1 VAQVRAAATV
11 FQVGDPGCGGLDGQR
26 RWCRQP
32 RHVAR
37 CFYTSGARH
46 SISATEISTQE
57 TRTRKTKERDMPE
70 VEVGT
75 VNKYFDRIGVG
86 MVQLTQGELSVGDKI
101 HIKGN
106 STDLTATIS
115 SMQVQRQPV
124 QTAKPGDEAGIK
136 LDNKVRQNDKVY
148 KVTA

>member
-1 VAQVRAAATV
+1 MRRLATAAAQPHGET
-11 FQVGDPGCGGLDGQR
+11 VGDLAVTAPFWHWCVPGIA
-26 RWCRQP
+26 P
-32 RHVAR
+32 TKEHHVA
-37 CFYTSGARH
+37 
-46 SISATEISTQE
+46 
-57 TRTRKTKERDMPE
+57 E

-75 VNKYFDRIGVG
+75 VNKYFDKIGVG
-86 MVQLTQGELSVGDKI
+86 MVQVTQGELAVGDTI
-101 HIKGN
+101 HIKGK

-136 LDNKVRQNDKVY
+136 LDSKVRQNDKVF

>member
-1 VAQVRAAATV
+1 VETDKL
-11 FQVGDPGCGGLDGQR
+11 G
-26 RWCRQP
+26 
-32 RHVAR
+32 
-37 CFYTSGARH
+37 
-46 SISATEISTQE
+46 SAITTMTERNMSEI
-57 TRTRKTKERDMPE
+57 
-70 VEVGT
+70 EVGS
-75 VNKYFDRIGVG
+75 VNKYFDKIGVG
-86 MVQLTQGELSVGDKI
+86 MIQVTQGELAIGDTL

-136 LDNKVRQNDKVY
+136 LDSKVRQHDKVY

>member
-1 VAQVRAAATV
+1 MA
-11 FQVGDPGCGGLDGQR
+11 
-26 RWCRQP
+26 
-32 RHVAR
+32 
-37 CFYTSGARH
+37 
-46 SISATEISTQE
+46 
-57 TRTRKTKERDMPE
+57 E

-75 VNKYFDRIGVG
+75 VNKYFDKIGVG
-86 MVQLTQGELSVGDKI
+86 MIQVTQGELSLGDKI

-106 STDLTATIS
+106 STDLTATIA

-136 LDNKVRQNDKVY
+136 LDSKVRQNDKVF